1 MDNLVIALPTGRIGK
16 QIIPMLRKNGITSA
30 LENISR
36 KLEIIDT
43 ESGFKFMF
51 LKPADI
57 ITYVEKG
64 VADIGF
70 VGKDSLLE
78 EDQDVLELFDLEI
91 GKCQFVVAG
100 YQGTD
105 LSGREEALRVATK
118 YPKVAS
124 RYFKTKNQEI
134 EIIKLNGSVEIA
146 PLVDLSDVIVDI
158 TETGTTLRE
167 NGLSVLEEMTDIST
181 RLISNR
187 VSYQFLKERINKL
200 INSLKEWIQWKY

>member
-1 MDNLVIALPTGRIGK
+1 MDKLVIALPTGRIGK
-16 QIIPMLRKNGITSA
+16 QIIPKLMKSGITDS
-30 LENISR
+30 LNNISR
-36 KLEIIDT
+36 KLEIIDS
-43 ESGFKFMF
+43 ESNLKFMF
-51 LKPADI
+51 LKPSDI

-78 EDQDVLELFDLEI
+78 EDQDVFELYDLEI

-100 YQGTD
+100 YKGTEIN
-105 LSGREEALRVATK
+105 GKEEALRVATK

-124 RYFKTKNQEI
+124 KFFKTQNQQI

-146 PLVDLSDVIVDI
+146 PLVGLSDVIVDI
-158 TETGTTLRE
+158 TETGTTLKE
-167 NGLSVLEEMTDIST
+167 NGLSILQEMTSIST

-187 VSYQFLKERINKL
+187 VSYQFQKNR
-200 INSLKEWIQWKY
+200 INSLIESLKE